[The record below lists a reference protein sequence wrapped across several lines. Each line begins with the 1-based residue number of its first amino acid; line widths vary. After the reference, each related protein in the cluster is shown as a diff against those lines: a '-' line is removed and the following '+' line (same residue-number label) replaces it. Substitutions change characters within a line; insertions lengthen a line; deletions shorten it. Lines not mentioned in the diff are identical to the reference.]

1 MFRKLFR
8 DPKTG
13 FHLLSSMN
21 SKKYLKNIGLE
32 REDYYFLKHVGK
44 GLLCTYAV
52 LGAMWL
58 YTENSSLG
66 WGKLEPRLKE
76 HEEALKD
83 FIRKGR
89 MIGDAF
95 SPKGVGESD
104 KDGNYNNQKETQNKN
119 FDEEAQKLWLKL
131 KNEVATELKEKGFD
145 VE

>member
-1 MFRKLFR
+1 MFPKRFR

-13 FHLLSSMN
+13 FHMLSSMN

-44 GLLCTYAV
+44 GLLYTYAF
-52 LGAMWL
+52 LGALWL

-66 WGKLEPRLKE
+66 WGKLKPRLKE

-83 FIRKGR
+83 FIGKGR
-89 MIGDAF
+89 MIGTAV
-95 SPKGVGESD
+95 SPKGVSGND
-104 KDGNYNNQKETQNKN
+104 NDGNNNNQKEKQNKN
-119 FDEEAQKLWLKL
+119 LDEEAQKLWLRL

-145 VE
+145 VK

>member
-13 FHLLSSMN
+13 FHVLSSMN

-52 LGAMWL
+52 LGVMWL
-58 YTENSSLG
+58 YTDNSSLG

-83 FIRKGR
+83 FISKGR

-95 SPKGVGESD
+95 SPKGMDKSD

-119 FDEEAQKLWLKL
+119 FDEEAQKLWLRL
-131 KNEVATELKEKGFD
+131 KNEVATELKKKGFD